1 MTFEAMFF
9 DLDDTLYPSTCG
21 IWQAI
26 AKRMDEYIV
35 QKSITPPE
43 KVKILRENLLQEYG
57 TTLRGL
63 RALYGIDESDFLEY
77 VHDVPLNSFL
87 KKDELLVET
96 LNIYPGRKI
105 IFTNSSKAHAERV
118 ISILGLDGVF
128 SDIIDVQQISPYCK
142 PLPEAYNKALAIT
155 AVKDPSTCVMIDD
168 SARNLKTA
176 HEMGFYTIQVG
187 SENRSPYA
195 DAAVVS
201 VADLPN
207 VIPLVS
213 YSPGVR

>member
-77 VHDVPLNSFL
+77 VHDIPLNSFL
-87 KKDELLVET
+87 KKM
-96 LNIYPGRKI
+96 
-105 IFTNSSKAHAERV
+105 SCWSK
-118 ISILGLDGVF
+118 
-128 SDIIDVQQISPYCK
+128 P
-142 PLPEAYNKALAIT
+142 
-155 AVKDPSTCVMIDD
+155 
-168 SARNLKTA
+168 
-176 HEMGFYTIQVG
+176 
-187 SENRSPYA
+187 
-195 DAAVVS
+195 
-201 VADLPN
+201 
-207 VIPLVS
+207 
-213 YSPGVR
+213 